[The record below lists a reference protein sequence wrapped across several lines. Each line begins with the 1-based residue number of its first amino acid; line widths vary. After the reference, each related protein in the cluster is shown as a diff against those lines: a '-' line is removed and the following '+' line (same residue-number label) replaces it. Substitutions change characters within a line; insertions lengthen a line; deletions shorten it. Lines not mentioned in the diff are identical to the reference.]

1 MLIPLL
7 GAVLAAVTCLQA
19 PAWADTPPP
28 ATAVAEVPQAT
39 RLVALNKSGELEA
52 FARVAGGTVWHTG
65 QREPGADWSDWSTLG
80 GAADTDPV
88 VATNAD
94 GRLEVF
100 TTHGGIVSTMA
111 STTTG
116 DSTWSTTWV
125 THGGSLANATGVTVA
140 ANQDGRLQV
149 FGAGKD
155 GTLKS
160 MVQTAP
166 GSVYGENWDPW
177 TSMDAPTGVKLAGRP
192 AVAMNSSGQLQVFDW
207 GNDGHCWTRVQN
219 KANTKNWRP
228 WKALPTLS
236 GGVQSYPAV
245 ARNQDG
251 RLQVFVRDTKG
262 NVYYVAQNKAG
273 QQQWGSSWTQLTGQG
288 TPLGGVA
295 TVTDLNVAANAD
307 GRLEV
312 FARQSD
318 NSLLHTMQT
327 QPSSVDSWS
336 TPSSLG
342 GAMTNSWSVAANRDG
357 RLEAV
362 AVQATGGLAHSAQE
376 ESNPPPSDKWADW
389 EILGYGPAPC
399 AGTGTTACLSVVNVA
414 TGHALAPEDTTDPTS
429 GVGAT
434 PVKNGVTTPRQRWSM
449 IRDKSGFFQLKNR
462 ATNRCLDFVPDQYL
476 PSSVDWDRTLQ
487 VKCNTRTQQ
496 RWYIQPSITPG
507 AYLIRNVD
515 NGRCLTEFPSLDSTG
530 NDRGELPSETDQCNT
545 SAAADQ
551 WRLSI
556 SGTGTAPGLS
566 ELATRYALALC
577 AQDNNC
583 GFTWTGDENAYV
595 DQHSCVNGTLTYN
608 ATKAE
613 QEVEISVADS
623 AGWENTVGGSLTV
636 GYEAGVSVEVFEAK
650 VSTAIEAHYDHAW
663 NGSTTTTVDGHIKIP
678 PGEYGWL
685 GKGRVVKEVTGT
697 WTFNQNESNFTW
709 TEPGQSTVPAVDG
722 TDGVNSTAVVL
733 NSSNVPPNN
742 C

>member
-1 MLIPLL
+1 MLIPLI

-19 PAWADTPPP
+19 PAWGDTPSP
-28 ATAVAEVPQAT
+28 AGAVAEVPPAT
-39 RLVALNKSGELEA
+39 RLVALNKSGDLEA
-52 FARVAGGTVWHTG
+52 FARAADGTVWHIG

-100 TTHGGIVSTMA
+100 TTHGDTVSTMA

-125 THGGSLANATGVTVA
+125 PHVGSLDGKMEIAVA

-149 FGAGKD
+149 FGLGKD

-177 TSMDAPTGVKLAGRP
+177 TSMGAPTGVKMVARP
-192 AVAMNSSGQLQVFDW
+192 AAAMNLNGRLQVFSW
-207 GNDGHCWTRVQN
+207 GNDGHLWTRVQN
-219 KANTKNWRP
+219 RENTKNWSP

-236 GGVQSYPAV
+236 GGIQSYPAV

-251 RLQVFVRDTKG
+251 RLQVFVRDTSD

-273 QQQWGSSWTQLTGQG
+273 QEQWGSSWKQLTGQG

-295 TVTDLNVAANAD
+295 GLGDINVAANAD

-312 FARQSD
+312 FARHSD
-318 NSLLHTMQT
+318 YSLWHTMQT

-336 TPSSLG
+336 KPSSLG
-342 GAMTNSWSVAANRDG
+342 GTTLGDSVVANRDG
-357 RLEAV
+357 RLEAFAVV
-362 AVQATGGLAHSAQE
+362 AHRALGHSAQE
-376 ESNPPPSDKWADW
+376 ESNSLPTESWTDW
-389 EILGYGPAPC
+389 ESLGYGPNPC
-399 AGTGTTACLSVVNVA
+399 VDTGTPACLSVVNVA
-414 TGHALAPEDTTDPTS
+414 TGNALAPENTTDPNS
-429 GVGAT
+429 WVGAT
-434 PVKNGVTTPRQRWSM
+434 SVKNGVTTPQQRWSM

-462 ATNRCLDFVPDQYL
+462 ATNQCLDFVPDQGL
-476 PSSVDWDRTLQ
+476 PLPVDWDRTLQ
-487 VKCNTRTQQ
+487 AKCDAVPTQQ

-507 AYLIRNVD
+507 AYLIRNVG
-515 NGRCLTEFPSLDSTG
+515 NGRCLTEFSSLDGTG
-530 NDRGELPSETDQCNT
+530 IDRGELPSETDQCNA

-556 SGTGTAPGLS
+556 SGTGTAPGMS
-566 ELATRYALALC
+566 ELKTRYALALC
-577 AQDNNC
+577 AQNNNC
-583 GFTWTGDENAYV
+583 GFTITGDENAYV

-613 QEVEISVADS
+613 QEVELSVADS
-623 AGWENTVGGSLTV
+623 TGWENTAGGSLTV
-636 GYEAGVSVEVFEAK
+636 GGELGPVSA
-650 VSTAIEAHYDHAW
+650 AIEAHYEHAW
-663 NGSTTTTVDGHIKIP
+663 NGSTTTMVNGHIKIP

-685 GKGRVVKEVTGT
+685 GKGFVVKEVTGT
-697 WTFNQNESNFTW
+697 WTFNQTESNFTW
-709 TEPGQSTVPAVDG
+709 TESGQSTVPAVDG
-722 TDGVNSTAVVL
+722 TDGVNSTTVAL
-733 NSSNVPPNN
+733 NSSNVPPDN